1 MTDHDERADGAGDEI
16 EMHVEKVR
24 EPGGDAGDA
33 GATPVSPRRNRFR
46 ALRLALYAIAFV
58 AVVIAVIAAIVR
70 PQIGGIGGLAYPT
83 PTLAQQ
89 TPAEIGSAPLTCTP
103 STSSRYTSKLGGS
116 PVWVSGFQASMK
128 GQATT
133 YVGHSPYTRYGWK
146 ARIGFSVEPGATGL
160 INVHGER
167 LSDGSPLWV
176 SVLAPGQT
184 SSYGEVEGTPLVRVV
199 LDPKNPGHPDYEDTG
214 WAMWSGV
221 LYLPAADCYALEA
234 SWPGGS
240 WRVTFAAGE

>member
-1 MTDHDERADGAGDEI
+1 MRDHDERADGAGDEV
-16 EMHVEKVR
+16 EMHVEEVR

-58 AVVIAVIAAIVR
+58 AVLVAIIAAIVR

-103 STSSRYTSKLGGS
+103 STPSRYTSKLGGT

-133 YVGHSPYTRYGWK
+133 NVGHSPYTRYGWK

-167 LSDGSPLWV
+167 LSDGSPLWISV
-176 SVLAPGQT
+176 SDARETNFGQRAP
-184 SSYGEVEGTPLVRVV
+184 SVRVV
-199 LDPKNPGHPDYEDTG
+199 LNPQEPGLPDYEDTG
-214 WAMWSGV
+214 WAAWGGV
-221 LYLPAADCYALEA
+221 LYIPAAGCYALDA